1 MDMARIVK
9 QLETERRAA
18 EKELDRI
25 TSALRALKGIA
36 KTGGTRVLSKE
47 ARKRIGDAQRKRWAK
62 TRRLQKKGPVA
73 VSEKAA

>member
-25 TSALRALKGIA
+25 TSALQALRGMGKI
-36 KTGGTRVLSKE
+36 KGTRMLSKE
-47 ARKRIGDAQRKRWAK
+47 ARKRIGDAQRARWAK
-62 TRRLQKKGPVA
+62 TRRPQKKGPQP
-73 VSEKAA
+73 VSQKAA